1 MPFFMPQR
9 ASSMVCPL
17 KGLMAARVGLNLWGL
32 ALTSVGKPIFRG
44 SFKTCCLKDWLC
56 LMMFLNLGVSYFGA
70 LCDVGKELCSF
81 ADATCLAVA
90 ISAWRCCC
98 CILVCQVPLDSF
110 LVLSFWWG
118 LIVKLL
124 LHGVLI
130 DCLVA
135 LDAVELGWLFFK
147 SLGGLICIAP
157 FQF

>member
-1 MPFFMPQR
+1 
-9 ASSMVCPL
+9 VCWEAHL
-17 KGLMAARVGLNLWGL
+17 LLFTADISHV
-32 ALTSVGKPIFRG
+32 
-44 SFKTCCLKDWLC
+44 WLI
-56 LMMFLNLGVSYFGA
+56 SYFGA

-98 CILVCQVPLDSF
+98 CMLVCQVPLDSF

-135 LDAVELGWLFFK
+135 LDAVELGWLFFQ
-147 SLGGLICIAP
+147 SLGGSYLHRAISVPICCLFSGLRESYCRHAIPVLICCCCCSHACES
-157 FQF
+157 